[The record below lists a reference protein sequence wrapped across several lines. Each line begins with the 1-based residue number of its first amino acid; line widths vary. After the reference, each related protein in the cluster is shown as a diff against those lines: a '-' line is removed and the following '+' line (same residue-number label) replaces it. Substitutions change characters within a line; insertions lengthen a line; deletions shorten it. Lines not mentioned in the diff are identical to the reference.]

1 MGQGDG
7 QRSVYGLAQLPV
19 IKLSLI
25 AAYLC
30 FPSLPRLPPI
40 TAQTAVLR
48 VRWSCACHCQLRI
61 DMALL
66 VFPLL

>member
-7 QRSVYGLAQLPV
+7 QRSVYGPAHFPL

-25 AAYLC
+25 AAYLWFPLCPC
-30 FPSLPRLPPI
+30 FPI
-40 TAQTAVLR
+40 TAWTAVLSGR
-48 VRWSCACHCQLRI
+48 LSCACHCQFSI